1 MTTRERRPHETAVTR
16 TGQAEAEKPP
26 ESDSRESGDAFLQ
39 AADAAIDRALSG
51 RPEAFL
57 AQNRQLGGQ

>member
-1 MTTRERRPHETAVTR
+1 MTTRERR
-16 TGQAEAEKPP
+16 Q
-26 ESDSRESGDAFLQ
+26 DSREVVPATRPEIETAPESGSREAGDAFLQ

-57 AQNRQLGGQ
+57 AQNQQLGGQ

>member
-1 MTTRERRPHETAVTR
+1 MTTRERRPEERAVALTN
-16 TGQAEAEKPP
+16 QAEGENPP
-26 ESDSRESGDAFLQ
+26 GSDPGETGDAFLQ